1 MARAGVAVMAH
12 YAVGDEIPGLGRDVV
27 QPHGLQRLDAE
38 DLQARVALDGLA
50 IEVELARNGR
60 ADGMEEAQVLA
71 QSALQSHDV
80 HGFAVV
86 VVDVLNHGAEIEV
99 KQTPPNPGDDFG
111 IGVGNAEDRLAET
124 PFSVEYPGEE
134 ASRPRSRR

>member
-12 YAVGDEIPGLGRDVV
+12 YAVGDEIPRLGGDVV
-27 QPHGLQRLDAE
+27 EAHGLQRLDAE
-38 DLQARVALDGLA
+38 HDQACVALHGLA
-50 IEVELARNGR
+50 LDVELARNGR
-60 ADGMEEAQVLA
+60 GDGMEEAQVLA

-80 HGFAVV
+80 DGFAVV
-86 VVDVLNHGAEIEV
+86 MVDVLNHGAEIEV

-111 IGVGNAEDRLAET
+111 IGVGNAEDRLAEA
-124 PFSVEYPGEE
+124 PLSIKYPGEE